1 MWRLFCFDAH
11 AAPAAALPFS
21 WLILVLPASS
31 AAFVPLG
38 HGFLPRQTSQHH
50 QEWVLSLVHAALT
63 EANVKPR
70 DLDAVAYTKG
80 PGMGGPLQTC
90 AVVARTLSQVWNVPI
105 VAVDHCIGREWTQR
119 NDSHSKAQTHQAMLD
134 ARTCSFVR
142 SLARPHL

>member
-1 MWRLFCFDAH
+1 MSCIIHTRDIRLQTSCT
-11 AAPAAALPFS
+11 
-21 WLILVLPASS
+21 LIAVHLSQCAC
-31 AAFVPLG
+31 PLFPG

-90 AVVARTLSQVWNVPI
+90 AVVARTLSQVWNIPI
-105 VAVDHCIGREWTQR
+105 VAVNHCIGRQSTTGESNARMIVMRHVKRAGTL
-119 NDSHSKAQTHQAMLD
+119 DTHY
-134 ARTCSFVR
+134 V
-142 SLARPHL
+142 